1 MSNPGSHAGGQRSVS
16 RTTSQQQATW
26 PGCSPAGVFVLQRNR
41 RTQVTGVDVNLV
53 DAYIAKQ
60 PSDAQLVLRRV
71 RRIIRK
77 VLPDAEET
85 ISYQI
90 PTYKLDGQHVVY
102 FAGWKHHWSLYPVT
116 DLVRAALGSELGACE
131 VSKGTVRFRLADP
144 VPAKLVERIVRE
156 LAGAAEGHSRVKASS
171 MGKQGGRRSRTGSRG

>member
-1 MSNPGSHAGGQRSVS
+1 MAG
-16 RTTSQQQATW
+16 A
-26 PGCSPAGVFVLQRNR
+26 N
-41 RTQVTGVDVNLV
+41 VNLV

-60 PSDAQLVLRRV
+60 PSGVQPVLQRV

-90 PTYKLDGQHVVY
+90 PTYKLHEQYVVY
-102 FAGWKHHWSLYPVT
+102 FAGWKQHWSLYPVT
-116 DLVRAALGSELGACE
+116 EPVRSALGSELASYE
-131 VSKGTVRFRLADP
+131 LSKGTVRFLLADP

-156 LAGAAEGHSRVKASS
+156 LARAAEGRRRVKASS
-171 MGKQGGRRSRTGSRG
+171 ASKQDGRRRRTRR